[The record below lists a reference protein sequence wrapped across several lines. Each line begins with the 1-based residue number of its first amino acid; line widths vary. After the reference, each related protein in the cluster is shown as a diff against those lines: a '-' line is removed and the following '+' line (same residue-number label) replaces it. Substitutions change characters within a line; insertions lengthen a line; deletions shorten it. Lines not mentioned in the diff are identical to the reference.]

1 MRSLWAMLV
10 VGILVSATPA
20 ADLPSKPS
28 QKCDDTVNVC
38 PVPPKVRREAKS
50 AYENGLK
57 LQKQSLLDEAFVEFE
72 KAAQL
77 VPREVQYLRARE
89 MVRQQL
95 VFQAMQW
102 GNQAMAAGNEAV
114 AAVEFRTA
122 LRLDPENSFAQQR
135 MQDVLAEKAPPLAAK
150 PQVVE
155 TSGEIRL
162 APLEVRRSFHYR
174 GDSRGLLSQVA
185 STYGIDATFDDSVV
199 SRKVRFDVEDIDFF
213 TAMLLAG
220 RVTKTF
226 YSPLAAKQMLVAAES
241 AENHRLLDRFGL
253 RTFYIPG
260 ASTQQQLTDTVNI
273 LRAMFEIRFIQS
285 QPQAG
290 TITVRAPQTTLDMVT
305 RFLEGLDAPSP
316 EILLDLQVYQ
326 ISNQLTR
333 NFGLQIPTQLTIYNI
348 PASALAGLAAL
359 GGQNIQN
366 LINQLIAGGGINQ
379 ANSQAISA
387 LIAQLQG
394 QQNSIFSTPLATF
407 GNGNTLFG
415 VAYNTPLTATLQLNE
430 SSVRTLQKVTIHASQ
445 GKDATFNLGERYP
458 IVNASFAPIY
468 NSSAISQT
476 IQGGGYIAPLPSVSY
491 EDLGIKVKVKPNVH
505 GSSDVS
511 LNLDIQL
518 TSLTGVSNNG
528 IPVISNRSFT
538 GGINLKDGE
547 PAAVA
552 GEISHTDTRSLS
564 GIPGFGHVPGLNR
577 VMTSNSM
584 ENDEDELLMV
594 ITPHIISEPLANP
607 NNEIWLS
614 SNQ

>member
-1 MRSLWAMLV
+1 MRALWAMLV
-10 VGILVSATPA
+10 VGILVSSTPA
-20 ADLPSKPS
+20 ADLPSKPP
-28 QKCDDTVNVC
+28 QKCDDTVTVC

-57 LQKQSLLDEAFVEFE
+57 LQRQNLLDEALVEFE

-77 VPREVQYLRARE
+77 VPRDVQYLRTRE

-95 VFQAMQW
+95 VFKAMQR

-162 APLEVRRSFHYR
+162 APLEVSRSFHYR

-185 STYGIDATFDDSVV
+185 STYGMDAIFDDSVV
-199 SRKVRFDVEDIDFF
+199 SRRLRFDVENIDFF

-226 YSPLAAKQMLVAAES
+226 YSPLAAKQVLVAAES
-241 AENHRLLDRFGL
+241 AENHRLFDRFGL

-260 ASTQQQLTDTVNI
+260 ASTQQQLTDMVNL
-273 LRAMFEIRFIQS
+273 LRTMFEIRFIQS

-290 TITVRAPQTTLDMVT
+290 TITVRAPQTILDMVT

-316 EILLDLQVYQ
+316 EILLDMQVYQ

-333 NFGLQIPTQLTIYNI
+333 NFGLQIPTQLTLYNI

-359 GGQNIQN
+359 GGQNIQD

-430 SSVRTLQKVTIHASQ
+430 SNVRTLQKVTIHASQ

-468 NSSAISQT
+468 NSAAISQT

-491 EDLGIKVKVKPNVH
+491 EDLGIKVKVKPSVH

-528 IPVISNRSFT
+528 IPVISNRSYT
-538 GGINLKDGE
+538 GGINLKNGQ

-552 GEISHTDTRSLS
+552 SEISHTDTRSLS
-564 GIPGFGHVPGLNR
+564 GIPGFGNVPGLSH
-577 VMTSNSM
+577 VVTSNSM
-584 ENDEDELLMV
+584 ENDEDELLIV

-607 NNEIWLS
+607 HNEIWLT

>member
-1 MRSLWAMLV
+1 MLV
-10 VGILVSATPA
+10 VGILVSAIQA
-20 ADLPSKPS
+20 AELPSKPLP
-28 QKCDDTVNVC
+28 KCDDTVTVC
-38 PVPPKVRREAKS
+38 PVPPGVRREAKS
-50 AYENGLK
+50 AYERGLK
-57 LQKQSLLDEAFVEFE
+57 LEKQNLLDEALAEFE

-77 VPREVQYLRARE
+77 VPRDVHYLRARE

-95 VFQAMQW
+95 VFEALQR
-102 GNQAMAAGNEAV
+102 GNQAMAAGNDAV

-122 LRLDPENSFAQQR
+122 LHLDPENPFAQQR
-135 MQDVLAEKAPPLAAK
+135 MQDVLAEKAPPVAAK

-162 APLEVRRSFHYR
+162 APLETRRSFHYR
-174 GDSRGLLSQVA
+174 GDSRALLAQVA
-185 STYGIDATFDDSVV
+185 STYGITVIFDDSAV
-199 SRKVRFDVEDIDFF
+199 SRRVRFDVENVDFF

-226 YSPLAAKQMLVAAES
+226 YSPLGATQVLVAAES
-241 AENHRLLDRFGL
+241 AENHRLFERFGL

-260 ASTQQQLTDTVNI
+260 ASTQQQLTDMVNI
-273 LRAMFEIRFIQS
+273 LRTMFEIRFIQS

-290 TITVRAPQTTLDMVT
+290 TITVRAPQTTLDTVT
-305 RFLEGLDAPSP
+305 RFLEGLDSSSP
-316 EILLDLQVYQ
+316 EILLDMQVYQ

-333 NFGLQIPTQLTIYNI
+333 NFGLHIPTQLTIYNI
-348 PASALAGLAAL
+348 PAAALAGLAAL

-407 GNGNTLFG
+407 GNGDTLFG
-415 VAYNTPLTATLQLNE
+415 ITFPPVSATLQLNE
-430 SSVRTLQKVTIHASQ
+430 SSVRTLEKVTIHASQ

-458 IVNASFAPIY
+458 IINASFAPIY
-468 NSSAISQT
+468 NSAAIAQT
-476 IQGGGYIAPLPSVSY
+476 IQGGSYIAPLPSVSY

-505 GSSDVS
+505 GSSAVS

-518 TSLTGVSNNG
+518 TSLTGMSNNG
-528 IPVISNRSFT
+528 VPVISNRSYT

-564 GIPGFGHVPGLNR
+564 GIPGFGNVPGLSH

-584 ENDEDELLMV
+584 ENDEDELLIV
-594 ITPHIISEPLANP
+594 ITPHIISEPQMNP